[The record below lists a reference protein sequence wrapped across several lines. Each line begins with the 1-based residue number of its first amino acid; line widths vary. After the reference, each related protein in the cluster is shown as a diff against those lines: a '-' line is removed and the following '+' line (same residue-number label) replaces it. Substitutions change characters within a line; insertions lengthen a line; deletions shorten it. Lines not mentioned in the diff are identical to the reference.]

1 MEIQDDLIEELIGK
15 IGSDNLEFKIEIKD
29 KSFVC
34 DKVTIAK
41 AITPVTKRT
50 ERGGVYFSDVE
61 IFRIKAQI
69 KNKEI
74 IPLISKV
81 MLGPNTEF
89 ADIKV
94 STNAKIN
101 DNQTR
106 ICFHTN
112 LTNSMENL
120 SFVELSLTINET
132 ETS

>member
-1 MEIQDDLIEELIGK
+1 MMDSG
-15 IGSDNLEFKIEIKD
+15 NLDFKIEIKD
-29 KSFVC
+29 KEFVC
-34 DKVTIAK
+34 DKVSIAK

-69 KNKEI
+69 KDKEI

-89 ADIKV
+89 ADIQVKT
-94 STNAKIN
+94 STEIDGKNTN
-101 DNQTR
+101 

-120 SFVELSLTINET
+120 SFVELSLTVNAT
-132 ETS
+132 ETL